1 MEGTSHP
8 SDRIRK
14 VERSFE
20 WTRLESQAMTSAYE
34 QVWPIVRFRPG
45 SDKTIDLVASD
56 IAANPHQRQVAGA

>member
-20 WTRLESQAMTSAYE
+20 RSRLESQVMTSAYE
-34 QVWPIVRFRPG
+34 QVWPIIRLRGGLDQCP
-45 SDKTIDLVASD
+45 DLDTLDTTVGT
-56 IAANPHQRQVAGA
+56 HQRQAAGA

>member
-20 WTRLESQAMTSAYE
+20 WSRLESQVMTSAYE
-34 QVWPIVRFRPG
+34 QVCPIIRLRGGLDQCP
-45 SDKTIDLVASD
+45 DLGASD
-56 IAANPHQRQVAGA
+56 TTVNTHQRQAAGA